1 MECPDAL
8 QKAAIYRRLAL
19 FIGSGVSANATNKA
33 HQHPPTWSELLREL
47 SSLTPGNTRRD
58 IARLIDNNQLL
69 QAAELLR
76 YSIRRD
82 CKTIDFNAK
91 LNTLVNGP
99 KNDPFKPSE
108 WHDTI
113 DQLNPQIIITT
124 NYDHLLEGN
133 SSETYAVN
141 TFSTQM
147 IDNHVRIG
155 ATTILKIHGDA
166 NAAYNG
172 NEDLILSISDYARAR
187 QKGRLAFDMIKA
199 IFLTHTTLFLGY
211 SMNDPDL
218 QIILE
223 DLFFDRE
230 VHSPHFLLTKSAQD
244 YEIEYFKDCYGI
256 NVLQCDDYG
265 LSFFKTLVEDSQASR
280 PSTII

>member
-1 MECPDAL
+1 MDCPDAL
-8 QKAAIYRRLAL
+8 QKAAVYRRLAL
-19 FIGSGVSANATNKA
+19 FIGSGISANATNKA
-33 HQHPPTWSELLREL
+33 HQHPPTWSELLSKL
-47 SSLTPGNTRRD
+47 SSLTPDSTRRD
-58 IARLIDNNQLL
+58 ITRLINNNQLL

-76 YSIRRD
+76 YKIRND
-82 CKTIDFNAK
+82 CKTHAFNDMLK
-91 LNTLVNGP
+91 TLVNGP

-124 NYDHLLEGN
+124 NYDNLLEGN
-133 SSETYAVN
+133 SRETYAVN
-141 TFSTQM
+141 TFSTQT

-155 ATTILKIHGDA
+155 TTTILKIHGDA
-166 NAAYNG
+166 NDAYNG
-172 NEDLILSISDYARAR
+172 SEDLILSISDYARAR
-187 QKGRLAFDMIKA
+187 QKGRLAFDMMKA

-230 VHSPHFLLTKSAQD
+230 VPSPHFLLTKSAQD
-244 YEIEYFKDCYGI
+244 YEIEYFQDCYGI
-256 NVLQCDDYG
+256 KVLRSEDYG
-265 LSFFKTLVEDSQASR
+265 LSFFKTLVEDSQTS
-280 PSTII
+280 PSSAII

>member
-1 MECPDAL
+1 MECPDTL
-8 QKAAIYRRLAL
+8 LKAAINRRLAL
-19 FIGSGVSANATNKA
+19 FIGSGISATATNKA
-33 HQHPPTWSELLREL
+33 DQHPPTWPGLLREL
-47 SSLTPGNTRRD
+47 SLLTSESTSRNIGTLIEDN
-58 IARLIDNNQLL
+58 RLLE
-69 QAAELLR
+69 AAELLR
-76 YSIRRD
+76 Y
-82 CKTIDFNAK
+82 TIGKDSKKQAFNEK

-99 KNDPFKPSE
+99 KADPFKPSE

-133 SSETYAVN
+133 SCETYAVN
-141 TFSTQM
+141 TFSTKT
-147 IDNHVRIG
+147 IDNHLRIG
-155 ATTILKIHGDA
+155 TTTILKIHGDA
-166 NAAYNG
+166 NTAFNG

-187 QKGRLAFDMIKA
+187 QKGRLAFDTIKA

-230 VHSPHFLLTKSAQD
+230 VNSPHFLLTNRAED
-244 YEIEYFKDCYGI
+244 YQVSYFEACYGI
-256 NVLQCDDYG
+256 KVLQCEDYG
-265 LSFFKTLVEDSQASR
+265 LSFFKILVEESQASR
-280 PSTII
+280 PSGML

>member
-8 QKAAIYRRLAL
+8 RKAAIYRRLAL
-19 FIGSGVSANATNKA
+19 FIGSGISATATNKA
-33 HQHPPTWSELLREL
+33 NQHPPTWSELLHEL
-47 SSLTPGNTRRD
+47 SSLIQDDTKHD
-58 IARLIDNNQLL
+58 IESLINNNQLL

-76 YSIRRD
+76 YKIRKE
-82 CKTIDFNAK
+82 CKSHTFNERLK
-91 LNTLVNGP
+91 ILVNGP
-99 KNDPFKPSE
+99 KNDPFTPSE

-124 NYDHLLEGN
+124 NYDNLLEGN
-133 SSETYAVN
+133 SRETYAVN
-141 TFSTQM
+141 TFSTQT
-147 IDNHVRIG
+147 IDNHLRIG
-155 ATTILKIHGDA
+155 TTTILKIHGDA
-166 NAAYNG
+166 NDAFNG

-187 QKGRLAFDMIKA
+187 QKGQLAFDIIKA

-223 DLFFDRE
+223 DLFFDRD
-230 VHSPHFLLTKSAQD
+230 VPSPHFLLTKSAED

-256 NVLQCDDYG
+256 KVLRCDDYG
-265 LSFFKTLVEDSQASR
+265 LSLFKSLVEESQASR
-280 PSTII
+280 SSAMI